1 MNSTANSSDRSVE
14 IMQGLYG
21 GIEGSHKV
29 STQGQY
35 TSEHFLR
42 EVLKLRM
49 GNVDLRDELYCQLF
63 R

>member
-14 IMQGLYG
+14 IMQGLYR
-21 GIEGSHKV
+21 GIEGLYRV

-42 EVLKLRM
+42 ELLKLRL